1 MPKPKSGF
9 SAAMAP
15 RRSWSF
21 DLWTGVTVF
30 AFAVMAVLLVYP
42 LYNIFLASFTDNETG
57 AVTLQNYAQIFGHR
71 YYRTALYNSMMLGF
85 GGMIGAV
92 VLGVPLAYFTTR
104 FAIHGK
110 SVITTLAILAL
121 VSPPFIGA
129 YAWITMLGSN
139 GWLRAWLA
147 AIGLEVP
154 TIYGATGILLVFC
167 LKFYPFVFLL
177 TAGALK
183 TVNVSLEEAADSLGS
198 TPWSRFRRITLP
210 LVLPAVS
217 AGALLA
223 FVLSLAD
230 FGTPS
235 IIGRGFRVLATLAY
249 NLFTSEIGGNPGL
262 ASTVSIILISV
273 SLLFV
278 ALQRRFIARR
288 EYGSALIRRPEVR
301 PIRGVRS
308 ALVHGVCY
316 LIVFLSSL
324 PSIVVIFNSFRNTSG
339 PVFQPGLGLD
349 SYRRIIHEV
358 PDAIINSFTFSL
370 SAVAMIAILGTLIG
384 YVLARRPSMATG
396 PLDSLLMIPY
406 VVPGIVLGLG
416 FVVSFNQPP
425 IELVGTGTII
435 VLVIF
440 IRRLPYSV
448 RSSAAILKQI
458 GGSME
463 EAAVNLGCSPGV
475 AFVRVTLPL
484 MLPGV
489 IAGAMMA
496 FVTAINELSSS
507 IVLYV
512 GGTVTMPVR
521 IYLSVLDGEFG
532 TAAALSSI
540 LLVSTGAA
548 VFVVLKI
555 SESKEGAFL

>member
-1 MPKPKSGF
+1 MPEPKSEF

-15 RRSWSF
+15 RRFWSF
-21 DLWTGVTVF
+21 DLWTGVTMF
-30 AFAVMAVLLVYP
+30 AFAVMAVLLIYP
-42 LYNIFLASFTDNETG
+42 LYNIFLASFTDNESG

-71 YYRTALYNSMMLGF
+71 YYRTALYNSIMLGF

-154 TIYGATGILLVFC
+154 TIYGATGILLVFS

-183 TVNVSLEEAADSLGS
+183 TVNVSLEEAADNLGS
-198 TPWSRFRRITLP
+198 TPWYRFRRITLP

-273 SLLFV
+273 SLLVV
-278 ALQRRFIARR
+278 ALQRRFITRR
-288 EYGSALIRRPEVR
+288 EYGSALIRRPQVR

-349 SYRRIIHEV
+349 SYRRIIREV
-358 PDAIINSFTFSL
+358 PDAIINSFSFSL
-370 SAVAMIAILGTLIG
+370 SAVAMIVILGTLIG

-406 VVPGIVLGLG
+406 VVPGIVLGLS
-416 FVVSFNQPP
+416 FVVSFNRPP

-458 GGSME
+458 TGSME
-463 EAAVNLGCSPGV
+463 EAAVNLGCSPAM
-475 AFVRVTLPL
+475 AFIRVTLPL